1 MYFLTYQKI
10 VIDDGTVIIKDKKL
24 IKKNK
29 IKLWK
34 KKLKRNNKISIEI
47 LNFFDEKDE
56 EIFIEI

>member
-29 IKLWK
+29 IKL
-34 KKLKRNNKISIEI
+34 
-47 LNFFDEKDE
+47 
-56 EIFIEI
+56 

>member
-29 IKLWK
+29 IIK
-34 KKLKRNNKISIEI
+34 KKKT
-47 LNFFDEKDE
+47 
-56 EIFIEI
+56 

>member
-1 MYFLTYQKI
+1 M
-10 VIDDGTVIIKDKKL
+10 
-24 IKKNK
+24 
-29 IKLWK
+29 K

>member
-29 IKLWK
+29 IK
-34 KKLKRNNKISIEI
+34 
-47 LNFFDEKDE
+47 
-56 EIFIEI
+56 